1 MKEVRENIEELT
13 CQVKMWPLDMENHS
27 IGARFQKCLGPV
39 KLLNDILGSYMTK
52 TTKKDFL
59 LLPENLGCRWRTATG
74 RTA

>member
-13 CQVKMWPLDMENHS
+13 CQVKKWPKSLDS

-39 KLLNDILGSYMTK
+39 KLLNDILGSHEPTK
-52 TTKKDFL
+52 KTKKD
-59 LLPENLGCRWRTATG
+59 LLPENLACRWRTATG